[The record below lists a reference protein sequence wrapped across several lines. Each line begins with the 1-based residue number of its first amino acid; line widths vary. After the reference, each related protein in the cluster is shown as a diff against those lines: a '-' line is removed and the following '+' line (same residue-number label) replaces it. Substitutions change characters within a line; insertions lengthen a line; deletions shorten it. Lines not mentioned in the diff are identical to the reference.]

1 MRYRFVTVVFVML
14 GCAGSHG
21 GAPAAEPMG
30 SAPASASTRRG
41 CEPAIDSTFALAV
54 PVYRA
59 CAVDREA
66 KALDRRLDTDFRPT
80 STATTCYRAI
90 VEFVVDARGQTIPTT
105 TRIVRS
111 TDSQYA
117 RAVVEAVSRWRFT
130 PASKAGTPVAQ
141 VVQIDQWI
149 QAMVRVS
156 GQPAPPPPSRPSC

>member
-1 MRYRFVTVVFVML
+1 MRHRFVTVVFVIL
-14 GCAGSHG
+14 GCAGGQG
-21 GAPAAEPMG
+21 GAPAPEPMG
-30 SAPASASTRRG
+30 SAPTAASTRRG
-41 CEPAIDSTFALAV
+41 CEPATDSTFALTM

-66 KALDRRLDTDFRPT
+66 KAMERRLGTDFRPT

-90 VEFVVDARGQTIPTT
+90 VEFVVDAKGQTIPAT

-117 RAVVEAVSRWRFT
+117 RAVVEAVPQWRFT